1 MSELHLSRLGC
12 RVGIGAV
19 TACLTISLTLSRPAC
34 AQWSG
39 SIVQADSLFAS
50 GRVSAAESLYYAASS
65 ARPRDPAA
73 RAALGRYLASRGA
86 LRIGAVLLEEARQF
100 GGDTASIARSLAPIY
115 ESLGDYRSLATLP
128 HSPLSGAQQA
138 RVRWLVSHPPVLEFP
153 DSVMRIP
160 YKPLMDGSGLGVI
173 TIGVGEREVSAVI
186 DPRLTGVEVRGPLT
200 KRRREFR
207 AFGDD
212 SSGIVAIVPELH
224 IGDVT
229 LTNVPAVL
237 NPAAGRKPGRARAE
251 VALGL
256 DVLRR
261 LAPTFDPA
269 VDTLTLR
276 RSGAVA
282 QNMVGT
288 HMPMV
293 LDDQGLRF
301 VFDGR
306 WETMSSKDSA
316 KLLTTRRWTLD
327 AKRGLVVLE

>member
-1 MSELHLSRLGC
+1 MTEGFLRRRRSRPRTC
-12 RVGIGAV
+12 AV
-19 TACLTISLTLSRPAC
+19 NACLTLSLLLPRPAT

-39 SIVQADSLFAS
+39 SIVQADSLLAS

-65 ARPRDPAA
+65 ARPRDAVA

-115 ESLGDYRSLATLP
+115 QSLGDYRLLATLP
-128 HSPLSGAQQA
+128 RSPLSGAEQA

-153 DSVMRIP
+153 DSVMRVA
-160 YKPLMDGSGLGVI
+160 YKPLDDGTGLGVI
-173 TIGVGEREVSAVI
+173 TVGIGERAVTAVI
-186 DPRLTGVEVRGPLT
+186 DPRVCGVIVHGSLA

-207 AFGDD
+207 AFGND
-212 SSGIVAIVPELH
+212 SGVVVAIIPELH

-229 LTNVPAVL
+229 LSNVPAML
-237 NPAAGRKPGRARAE
+237 DATAGKKTDGARSG

-256 DVLRR
+256 DVLRH

-269 VDTLTLR
+269 TDTLTLR

-282 QNMVGT
+282 QSMVGT

-301 VFDGR
+301 VFDGH
-306 WETMSSKDSA
+306 WQTPPSKDSA
-316 KLLTTRRWTLD
+316 KLLASRRWTLD
-327 AKRGLVVLE
+327 IRRGIVVLE